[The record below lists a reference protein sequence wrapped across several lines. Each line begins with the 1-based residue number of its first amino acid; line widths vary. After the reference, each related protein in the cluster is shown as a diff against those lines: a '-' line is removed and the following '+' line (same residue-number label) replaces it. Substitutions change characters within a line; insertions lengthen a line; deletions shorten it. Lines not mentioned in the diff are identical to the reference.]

1 MVSICLNMIVKNES
15 HIICKTF
22 DNILKYVPITYWVI
36 SDTGSTD
43 NTIELIKGY
52 WKEKNIDG
60 ELVEHAWKDFG
71 HNRTKSLESA
81 YNKTDY
87 LLIFDADD
95 SFHGDFKLPAV
106 LDKDS
111 YNLKFGEGF
120 EYVRP
125 LLINNRRRW
134 KFVGVLHEFLSC
146 CEPNAVSATIDGDYH
161 VESGRTGNRSQDPK
175 KYEKDAKVLEMACQ
189 TETDTSLTDR
199 YAFYCAQSWKDAG
212 EPDNSISWYK
222 KCLTLNNWYQEK
234 YYSCLMIGNLYKQ
247 KGDMIEALKYWL
259 KTTEYDG
266 ERMEGIAEAIQFL
279 RESGM
284 NLFVCALYKK
294 YKGYNKRPNDKLFI
308 DITKYDSVLEYNA
321 SISAYYCGK
330 KEMGMECCRKLL
342 MDTNASPSSIFATFG
357 NIQFYDVK
365 PDATLFERVDELIC
379 SLSRAGHSIPQ
390 SAFELWNKLIHKDQ
404 LTKYSPIKNK
414 KPSKSPKIILTM
426 TTCKRFDLFQ
436 QTVNSITNTWTDI
449 DMIDY
454 WFCVDDNSSPED
466 RNQMK
471 KKYNWIDYYMKG
483 PEEKGHRQSMNII
496 WDKINELRPTYWI
509 HMEDDFRFHCRM
521 DYIKTG
527 IKYLEGNIKQV
538 LFNRNYGEQIKDYSI
553 SGHAPFGATQEIV
566 LHDHKS
572 GSFNY
577 PNCHYWTDYSFRPS
591 IIKVDAILE
600 LGNYN
605 SANQFFEKDY
615 ADRWYGAG
623 FRSAFFNK
631 ITCEHI
637 GKLTS
642 DKTGANAY
650 TMNDESQFVKTDL
663 KEVGRANKIKVV
675 NLLRR
680 TDRRDNVIQ
689 KFKGANI
696 TNYEFIEAVDGKKI
710 ATTPEI
716 RKLFTGNDFGNRR
729 GVIGCAL
736 SHYNLWKQLINDTAE
751 YYIIMEDDFELC
763 ENFQEKM
770 NKIKLEDYELIFF
783 GYHMFENERNKVKY
797 IYNVESEHTAI
808 EKLNKNLYIGATHC
822 YSINRKGAIKILEY
836 IAMNGIKH
844 GIDYLM
850 KISNLDCYESR
861 PHLAFAEWN
870 ENGKNI
876 DTDIQ
881 NNSDSMNLNEDISQ
895 YFDFV
900 PNRDQIGN
908 DLYYNRKSLD
918 EMMAIAYNDK
928 NCAGFNTLGFFKNNI
943 ENDKLTTSP
952 YFSSKDG
959 IYIKRSFE
967 KHTIEKIYEQDANIM
982 NDVFIESGAFVGGG
996 IECALRLGFKEI
1008 HSIELAEKYYNIC
1021 RQKFKNYPNVHVHH
1035 GDSGVLLPKILEKI
1049 DCGVTF
1055 WLDGHYSSLDTACA
1069 NDYVS
1074 PIQLELDAIKKYNN
1088 KDHVVMIDD
1097 MKDFTVESIVWNNN
1111 NNKKCGYITKD
1122 DLEVRFSEIFEKYR
1136 LYYSGPACVCY
1147 SNESHRFKT
1156 TTLRNIFIYWVGHE
1170 YKLIKILRRIM
1181 ELNSTKG
1188 VGYNLVLINEK
1199 NIYDYIDVPH
1209 YFRKLQPAHQADYLR
1224 VNVLCEFGGIWLDS
1238 DTILMDSLDT
1248 LFDIFEKKDGFFIRQ
1263 NNETIW
1269 NGIFG
1274 TKPNTALMKSW
1285 KEDIKNI
1292 LDTKKDNIEWEE
1304 IGNKYLQ
1311 NKYETTD
1318 YFCNY
1323 EIFNGLDTV
1332 YPVNWN
1338 NCYMEFLNKPYDNY
1352 KTIIR
1357 EYQPFVV
1364 LVNSVY
1370 KAYESMSE
1378 LNTPLH
1384 YFIDKAFKNMTHLI
1398 DYKFVEIG
1406 TSNFD
1411 TLIETANDDD
1421 YGLTVEP
1428 LSVYLHELPNK
1439 KNVKKINMAAT
1450 DIPKTKNINMYYIPE
1465 TIIKENNLPE
1475 WFKGC
1480 NTIGDYHPL
1489 HKKHN
1494 VEKFVRV
1501 ESVELISVSRLFY
1514 SNNIRGLEYM
1524 KIDTEGHD
1532 CIILRG
1538 LYEYLRYLPDNFHPR
1553 EIKFE
1558 SNEHTNLEDVDNIIS
1573 LYESFDYYLVS
1584 RDYDTVLKKIKKIKL
1599 LCNWGDSE
1607 SVCAQWNRYNTEKGI
1622 RFTSKNPDY
1631 YVIVNHPINNE
1642 YYEADK
1648 TIVFQMEPWVY
1659 DESKKWGVKTWGEWA
1674 RPDESKFLKVY
1685 KEKNLFVN
1693 SQNANI
1699 KQNKINKI
1707 VSICSRKNQDTGHI
1721 LRNNF
1726 IRRMET
1732 EINGKTNYFVNMLK
1746 QCNNDSNNLVKY
1758 IVNPLMGYYIC
1769 DLFLGDDWKEVPSII
1784 PDAQNILNNRRLK
1797 IKENDILYVQVNY
1810 FQDFC
1815 VNILP
1820 TIDKKFIL
1828 ITGQF
1833 HNPQIFQSELTSTVL
1848 NNPYLIKWF
1857 SQNPLFE
1864 HPKYEGFPYGIFQQF
1879 LPNYYNALLKNNG
1892 GEKNNKIANLFVTKN
1907 NNPERNIIPDVP
1919 KDNLDEYYEK
1929 LSQSE
1934 FILSPAG
1941 DRAECYRH
1949 WEAIGLKTIP
1959 IANVPETYKQLFTNN
1974 MEYVSS
1980 VKEMVDL
1987 LERNNLIYNEPNRD
2001 IISVEYWKD
2010 KINNC
2015 KTGPK
2020 MINVFGRDN
2029 YHNFSSYVGQLED
2042 DKTYN
2047 GYSKYKY
2054 AFTAE
2059 NNAED
2064 NYATEKIYEPIMCEC
2079 LCFYWGCPNLEEFLN
2094 PMAFVRLD
2102 LNDLEG
2108 SIAIVKKAIE
2118 EDWWSE
2124 RIDVIRK
2131 EKERIMKDLNFFKK
2145 MEDIIESR
2153 E

>member
-1 MVSICLNMIVKNES
+1 MVSICLNMIVKNEA

-22 DNILKYVPITYWVI
+22 DNILKHIPITYWVI

-43 NTIELIKGY
+43 NTIELIKSY

-71 HNRTKSLESA
+71 YNRTKALESA

-125 LLINNRRRW
+125 LLVNNRRRW

-146 CEPNAVSATIDGDYH
+146 CEQNKTGATIDGNYH

-175 KYEKDAKVLEMACQ
+175 KYEKDAKVLEIACQ
-189 TETDTSLTDR
+189 TEKDTSLTDR

-212 EPDNSISWYK
+212 EPDNAIQWYK

-247 KGDMIEALKYWL
+247 KGDNMEALKYWL
-259 KTTEYDG
+259 KTTEYDS
-266 ERMEGIAEAIQFL
+266 ERMEGIAEAIQLL

-294 YKGYNKRPNDKLFI
+294 YKGYQKRPKDKLFI
-308 DITKYDSVLEYNA
+308 DITKYDSIIEYNV

-330 KEMGMECCRKLL
+330 KEMGMECCRKIF
-342 MDTNASPSSIFATFG
+342 MDDNASPSTIFSTFG
-357 NIQFYDVK
+357 NIHFYEVK

-379 SLSRAGHSIPQ
+379 KLSRAGHSIPQ
-390 SAFELWNKLIHKDQ
+390 SGFDVWNKLINKDQ

-414 KPSKSPKIILTM
+414 KPTQSPKIILTM

-466 RNQMK
+466 RTQMK
-471 KKYNWIDYYMKG
+471 RKYNWIDYYMKG
-483 PEEKGHRQSMNII
+483 PEEKGHRKSMNII
-496 WDKINELRPTYWI
+496 WDKLNELRPTYWI
-509 HMEDDFRFHCRM
+509 HMEDDFRFHRKM

-527 IKYLEGNIKQV
+527 INYLEGNIKQV

-553 SGHAPFGATQEIV
+553 SGHAPFGETQEIV
-566 LHDHKS
+566 LQDHKS

-591 IIKVDAILE
+591 IIKADAILE
-600 LGNYN
+600 LGNYD

-623 FRSAFFNK
+623 FRSAFFNR

-642 DKTGANAY
+642 DRTGVNAY
-650 TMNDESQFVKTDL
+650 TMNDESQFVKTD
-663 KEVGRANKIKVV
+663 VSSNSNKIKVI

-696 TNYEFIEAVDGKKI
+696 TNYEFIEAVDGKKL

-716 RKLFTGNDFGNRR
+716 KKLFTGNDFGNRR

-736 SHYNLWKQLINDTAE
+736 SHYNLWKQLINDTVE

-763 ENFQEKM
+763 EKFQEKM

-783 GYHMFENERNKVKY
+783 GYHMFENERDKVRS
-797 IYNVESEHTAI
+797 IYNVESDHTAI

-836 IAMNGIKH
+836 ITMNGIKH

-881 NNSDSMNLNEDISQ
+881 NNNDSMNLNENISN
-895 YFDFV
+895 YFDFIR
-900 PNRDQIGN
+900 NQDQIGN

-918 EMMAIAYNDK
+918 EMMAIAHNDK

-943 ENDKLTTSP
+943 DISKLTTSP
-952 YFSSKDG
+952 YFSSNDG
-959 IYIKRSFE
+959 IYIKRTFE

-1049 DCGVTF
+1049 NCGVTF

-1088 KDHVVMIDD
+1088 NDHVVMIDD

-1111 NNKKCGYITKD
+1111 NNKKCGYITKE
-1122 DLEVRFSEIFEKYR
+1122 DLEVRFSKIFEKYI

-1238 DTILMDSLDT
+1238 DTILMDGLDT
-1248 LFDIFEKKDGFFIRQ
+1248 LFDIFEKKDGFFIKQ
-1263 NNETIW
+1263 NNEVIW

-1318 YFCNY
+1318 YFSNY

-1338 NCYMEFLNKPYDNY
+1338 NCYVEFLDKPYDNY
-1352 KTIIR
+1352 KNLIR
-1357 EYQPFVV
+1357 EYQPFIV

-1370 KAYESMSE
+1370 KAYESVSK

-1384 YFIDKAFKNMTHLI
+1384 YFLNKAFQNMTHLI
-1398 DYKFVEIG
+1398 DYNSIDIG
-1406 TSNFD
+1406 SINLD
-1411 TLIETANDDD
+1411 KIIENETDNN
-1421 YGLTVEP
+1421 YGLTIES
-1428 LSVYLHELPNK
+1428 LAIYLGEIPNV
-1439 KNVKKINMAAT
+1439 KNVKK
-1450 DIPKTKNINMYYIPE
+1450 
-1465 TIIKENNLPE
+1465 
-1475 WFKGC
+1475 
-1480 NTIGDYHPL
+1480 
-1489 HKKHN
+1489 
-1494 VEKFVRV
+1494 V
-1501 ESVELISVSRLFY
+1501 
-1514 SNNIRGLEYM
+1514 
-1524 KIDTEGHD
+1524 
-1532 CIILRG
+1532 
-1538 LYEYLRYLPDNFHPR
+1538 
-1553 EIKFE
+1553 
-1558 SNEHTNLEDVDNIIS
+1558 
-1573 LYESFDYYLVS
+1573 
-1584 RDYDTVLKKIKKIKL
+1584 KL

-1607 SVCAQWNRYNTEKGI
+1607 SVCSEWNRYNTENGI
-1622 RFTSKNPDY
+1622 VFDSKNPDY

-1648 TIVFQMEPWVY
+1648 TIVFQMEPLVY
-1659 DESKKWGVKTWGEWA
+1659 DESKNWGVKTWGEWA
-1674 RPDESKFLKVY
+1674 RPDESKFLRVY
-1685 KEKNLFVN
+1685 KEKNLFVK
-1693 SQNANI
+1693 SQCENI

-1707 VSICSRKNQDTGHI
+1707 VSICSHKNYDAGHI

-1732 EINGKTNYFVNMLK
+1732 EAGAEMNEKTNYFVNMLK
-1746 QCNNDSNNLVKY
+1746 QCNNDGNNLVKY

-1784 PDAQNILNNRRLK
+1784 PNAQDILNNRTFQ

-1810 FQDFC
+1810 FQYFC
-1815 VNILP
+1815 LNILP
-1820 TIDKKFIL
+1820 AIDKKFIL

-1833 HNPQIFQSELTSTVL
+1833 HNPQIFQSELTSAVL

-1892 GEKNNKIANLFVTKN
+1892 GEKNNKIANLFVTKK
-1907 NNPERNIIPDVP
+1907 NNPERNILPDVP
-1919 KDNLDEYYEK
+1919 KDNVDEYYEK

-1949 WEAIGLKTIP
+1949 WEAIGLNTIP

-1987 LERNNLIYNEPNRD
+1987 LESNNLIYNEPNRD

-2015 KTGPK
+2015 KIGPK
-2020 MINVFGRDN
+2020 MINVFGREN

-2054 AFTAE
+2054 AFCAE

-2102 LNDLEG
+2102 LNDVEG
-2108 SIAIVKKAIE
+2108 SLAIVKKAIE
-2118 EDWWSE
+2118 EDWWSA
-2124 RIDVIRK
+2124 RINVIRK
-2131 EKERIMKDLNFFKK
+2131 EKERIIKDLNFFKK
-2145 MEDIIESR
+2145 VKNIIESC

>member
-43 NTIELIKGY
+43 NTIELIKSY

-71 HNRTKSLESA
+71 YNRTKALESA

-95 SFHGDFKLPAV
+95 SFHGDFNLPAV

-125 LLINNRRRW
+125 LLVNNRRRW

-146 CEPNAVSATIDGDYH
+146 CEQNTTGATIDGNYH

-189 TETDTSLTDR
+189 TEKDTSLTDR

-212 EPDNSISWYK
+212 EPDNAIQWYK

-247 KGDMIEALKYWL
+247 KGDMMEALKYWL
-259 KTTEYDG
+259 NTTEYDG
-266 ERMEGIAEAIQFL
+266 ERMEGIAEAVHLL

-294 YKGYNKRPNDKLFI
+294 YRGYQKRPRDKLFI

-330 KEMGMECCRKLL
+330 KEMGMECCRKIL
-342 MDTNASPSSIFATFG
+342 MDANASSHSIISTFG

-379 SLSRAGHSIPQ
+379 KLSRAGHSMPQ
-390 SAFELWNKLIHKDQ
+390 SAFELWNKLINKEQ

-414 KPSKSPKIILTM
+414 KPTQSPTIILTM

-436 QTVNSITNTWTDI
+436 QTVNSITNKWTDI

-471 KKYNWIDYYMKG
+471 RKYNWIDYYMKG
-483 PEEKGHRQSMNII
+483 PEEKGHRKSMNII
-496 WDKINELRPTYWI
+496 WDKLNELRPTYWI

-527 IKYLEGNIKQV
+527 INYLEGNIKQV

-553 SGHAPFGATQEIV
+553 SGHAPFGETQEIV

-600 LGNYN
+600 LGNYD
-605 SANQFFEKDY
+605 SPNQFFEKDY

-623 FRSAFFNK
+623 FRSAFFNR

-650 TMNDESQFVKTDL
+650 TMNDESQFVKAN
-663 KEVGRANKIKVV
+663 VAGNSNKIKVI

-680 TDRRDNVIQ
+680 PDRHENVIQ
-689 KFKGANI
+689 KFKSANI
-696 TNYEFIEAVDGKKI
+696 TNYEFIEAVDGKKL
-710 ATTPEI
+710 ATTSEI

-736 SHYNLWKQLINDTAE
+736 SHYNLWKRLISDTVE

-763 ENFQEKM
+763 ENFQEKI

-783 GYHMFENERNKVKY
+783 GYHMFEKERDKVRS

-870 ENGKNI
+870 ENGKTI

-881 NNSDSMNLNEDISQ
+881 NNNDSMNLNEDISN

-900 PNRDQIGN
+900 RNQDQIGN

-918 EMMAIAYNDK
+918 EMMAIAHNDK

-943 ENDKLTTSP
+943 DISKLTTSP
-952 YFSSKDG
+952 YFSSNDG

-1097 MKDFTVESIVWNNN
+1097 MKDFTIESIVWNNN
-1111 NNKKCGYITKD
+1111 FNKKCGYITKE

-1147 SNESHRFKT
+1147 SNESDRFKT

-1188 VGYNLVLINEK
+1188 GGYNLVLINEK

-1238 DTILMDSLDT
+1238 DTILMEGLDT
-1248 LFDIFEKKDGFFIRQ
+1248 LFDIFEKKDGFFIKQ
-1263 NNETIW
+1263 NNEVIW

-1274 TKPNTALMKSW
+1274 TKPNTTLMKSW

-1292 LDTKKDNIEWEE
+1292 LETKKDNIEWEE

-1318 YFCNY
+1318 YFSNY

-1338 NCYMEFLNKPYDNY
+1338 NCYVEFLDKPYDNY
-1352 KTIIR
+1352 KNLIR
-1357 EYQPFVV
+1357 EYQPFIV

-1370 KAYESMSE
+1370 KAYESVSK
-1378 LNTPLH
+1378 LNTPLD
-1384 YFIDKAFKNMTHLI
+1384 YFLNKAFENMTHLI

-1411 TLIETANDDD
+1411 TLIEKANDDD

-1428 LSVYLHELPNK
+1428 LSVYLNELPNK
-1439 KNVKKINMAAT
+1439 KNVKKINMAVT

-1465 TIIKENNLPE
+1465 TIIKGNNLPE

-1489 HKKHN
+1489 HKKHS

-1501 ESVELISVSRLFY
+1501 ESVELISVSKLFY
-1514 SNNIRGLEYM
+1514 SNNIRGLEYI

-1558 SNEHTNLEDVDNIIS
+1558 SNEHTNVKDIDITVA
-1573 LYESFDYYLVS
+1573 LYESIGYYMVS

-1599 LCNWGDSE
+1599 LCNWGESE
-1607 SVCAQWNRYNTEKGI
+1607 SVCSEWNRYNTQKGI
-1622 RFTSKNPDY
+1622 VFDSKNPDY
-1631 YVIVNHPINNE
+1631 YVIINHPINNE
-1642 YYEADK
+1642 HYEADK

-1685 KEKNLFVN
+1685 NKKNLFIK
-1693 SQNANI
+1693 SQSPNI

-1726 IRRMET
+1726 IRRME
-1732 EINGKTNYFVNMLK
+1732 
-1746 QCNNDSNNLVKY
+1746 
-1758 IVNPLMGYYIC
+1758 
-1769 DLFLGDDWKEVPSII
+1769 
-1784 PDAQNILNNRRLK
+1784 
-1797 IKENDILYVQVNY
+1797 
-1810 FQDFC
+1810 
-1815 VNILP
+1815 
-1820 TIDKKFIL
+1820 
-1828 ITGQF
+1828 
-1833 HNPQIFQSELTSTVL
+1833 SE
-1848 NNPYLIKWF
+1848 
-1857 SQNPLFE
+1857 
-1864 HPKYEGFPYGIFQQF
+1864 
-1879 LPNYYNALLKNNG
+1879 
-1892 GEKNNKIANLFVTKN
+1892 
-1907 NNPERNIIPDVP
+1907 
-1919 KDNLDEYYEK
+1919 
-1929 LSQSE
+1929 
-1934 FILSPAG
+1934 
-1941 DRAECYRH
+1941 AEM
-1949 WEAIGLKTIP
+1949 
-1959 IANVPETYKQLFTNN
+1959 N
-1974 MEYVSS
+1974 
-1980 VKEMVDL
+1980 
-1987 LERNNLIYNEPNRD
+1987 
-2001 IISVEYWKD
+2001 
-2010 KINNC
+2010 
-2015 KTGPK
+2015 
-2020 MINVFGRDN
+2020 MINVFGREN

-2054 AFTAE
+2054 AFCAE
-2059 NNAED
+2059 NNAEE

-2094 PMAFVRLD
+2094 PMAFVRLN

-2108 SIAIVKKAIE
+2108 SLAIVKKAIE

-2131 EKERIMKDLNFFKK
+2131 EKERIMKELNFFTNI
-2145 MEDIIESR
+2145 EDIIESC